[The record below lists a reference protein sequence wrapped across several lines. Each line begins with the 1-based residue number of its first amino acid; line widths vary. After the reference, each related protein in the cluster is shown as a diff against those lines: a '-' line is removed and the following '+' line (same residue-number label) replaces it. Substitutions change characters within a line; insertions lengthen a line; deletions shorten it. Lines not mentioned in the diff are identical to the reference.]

1 MAIKQTF
8 YGLDAA
14 TLASLKTK
22 YITCLESI
30 AVGGQSYSIAN
41 RSFTRADLPEI
52 KDTIA
57 ELQAAID
64 FVSGN
69 AITTTVPSFRR

>member
-8 YGLDAA
+8 FGLDVA
-14 TLASLKTK
+14 TLTTLRHA
-22 YITCLESI
+22 YLECFTAI
-30 AVGGQSYSIAN
+30 ATAGQSYSISN
-41 RSFTRADLPEI
+41 RNFTRADLAEV

-64 FVSGN
+64 YAQGKY
-69 AITTTVPSFRR
+69 ITRTLANFRR